1 MQNRRK
7 FVITLAAT
15 VVGMGLVVAS
25 VLADELFGV
34 ITKAD
39 AEAKKV
45 TVVEKDTDK
54 EIEVK
59 ITDDTEYVTKKGTGK
74 VDFEKL
80 EKNIE
85 RAKDKGAKGVP
96 VKITHEKGVASKIEA
111 QQRRRRPKRPDELL
125 TTRRA
130 GRPAIARRVGGRRR
144 WAGSPPFSPRKT
156 ALRRDRGCLTGFR
169 GRTRALTEFAG
180 S

>member
-7 FVITLAAT
+7 FVLTLAAA

-34 ITKAD
+34 ITKVDAD
-39 AEAKKV
+39 AKKI

-59 ITDDTEYVTKKGTGK
+59 ITDDTEFINRKGTGK

-80 EKNIE
+80 EKAI
-85 RAKDKGAKGVP
+85 
-96 VKITHEKGVASKIEA
+96 EKG
-111 QQRRRRPKRPDELL
+111 Q
-125 TTRRA
+125 
-130 GRPAIARRVGGRRR
+130 G
-144 WAGSPPFSPRKT
+144 
-156 ALRRDRGCLTGFR
+156 
-169 GRTRALTEFAG
+169 
-180 S
+180 